1 MLFSS
6 SSAIWQLWSC
16 LTRGVQNAVRA
27 KFCENAI
34 FHRTRKGATILL
46 SLLSQQKEKNG
57 RPERQSTASLLIV
70 T

>member
-1 MLFSS
+1 MLFFS

-16 LTRGVQNAVRA
+16 LTRCP

-34 FHRTRKGATILL
+34 FHRTRKGAAILL
-46 SLLSQQKEKNG
+46 SLLSQQKKKKG
-57 RPERQSTASLLIV
+57 WRERQSTASLLIV